1 MNDANLNLQSEQRQ
15 IETHKIEMH
24 KSEMHQYE
32 RNQNEPRR
40 NERHQNERSKIDK
53 TGVRT
58 GKLTG
63 VSLGPGDP
71 GLITRR
77 GWNALNSGAVWTYPV
92 RKKGGQ
98 SFALDIALRAGLALP
113 QEHIPLTF
121 PMTHDSEKLARYWL
135 LAAETVLQLLYLGR
149 DVVFLVEGD
158 ASTFSTWN
166 HLART
171 VRALDPQVE
180 LETIAGV
187 SSYLAAA
194 AQLQTPLA
202 DVDDTVAILPAA
214 YGVEAVERLLPEF
227 DTLVLLKVKP
237 LLDELI
243 DMLTRHDLLPHSCFV
258 EKTGTADERVVRDIV
273 TLRGQKVNYLS
284 LLLVRNPHRQKG
296 ERMRGCRKKTEVV
309 LSDEA
314 VAVDAGAFDSDYI
327 EASAKEEFP
336 A

>member
-1 MNDANLNLQSEQRQ
+1 MNDSSLNS
-15 IETHKIEMH
+15 H
-24 KSEMHQYE
+24 
-32 RNQNEPRR
+32 
-40 NERHQNERSKIDK
+40 NERHQSALRQNEQNQNEQKEIEK
-53 TGVRT
+53 TAVRT

-77 GWNALNSGAVWTYPV
+77 GWDALASGAVWTYPV

-98 SFALDIALRAGLALP
+98 SYALDIALRAGLALP
-113 QEHIPLTF
+113 PEHTPLTF
-121 PMTHDSEKLARYWL
+121 PMTHDTEKLARYWL
-135 LAAETVLQLLYLGR
+135 QAAETVLQLLYLGR

-171 VRALDPQVE
+171 VRALDPRVE

-237 LLDELI
+237 LLDDLI

-258 EKTGTADERVVRDIV
+258 EKTGAADERVVRDIV
-273 TLRGQKVNYLS
+273 NLRGQKVNYLS
-284 LLLVRNPHRQKG
+284 LLLVRNPHREKG
-296 ERMRGCRKKTEVV
+296 ERMRGCRKKTDSISTGEAAPADTVSVDTNSVV
-309 LSDEA
+309 TSSTAAVSMEA
-314 VAVDAGAFDSDYI
+314 F
-327 EASAKEEFP
+327 SA
-336 A
+336 